1 MVKTIIFSKDRA
13 MQLEAT
19 LRSFFMHCR
28 DYKLA
33 SYCVIYQAS
42 TENFFRQYHTLA
54 LDFPEVEFVKEENF
68 HNDLETA
75 LLKLYENDDQRKSY
89 RHYSSLFRNRITE
102 NDFSRKI
109 GRRLANLRN
118 FNSFFPIPIPG
129 GENHILFMV
138 DDNLFVRPFVLEEII
153 AALRFTPNAIGF
165 SLRLGRNTTYSYM
178 QDRNQKLPEFEDN
191 GNGVLSYNWTSAQCD
206 FNYPLEVSSSLY
218 RAEQILPLIA
228 LIPYKHPNALEE
240 EMAARSRWF
249 SGTFPMLLCFE
260 TSVTFC
266 NPINKVQTI
275 LPGNRTGENS
285 NYKVE
290 ELSELFDRGE
300 RVDVS
305 AYDGFCP
312 NSCHQEVKLEF
323 LK

>member
-1 MVKTIIFSKDRA
+1 M
-13 MQLEAT
+13 
-19 LRSFFMHCR
+19 
-28 DYKLA
+28 
-33 SYCVIYQAS
+33 
-42 TENFFRQYHTLA
+42 
-54 LDFPEVEFVKEENF
+54 EFVKEENF

-109 GRRLANLRN
+109 GRRLANFRN

-138 DDNLFVRPFVLEEII
+138 DDNLFVRPSCWKKLL
-153 AALRFTPNAIGF
+153 ALRFTPNAIGF

-275 LPGNRTGENS
+275 LPGNRTGEIVIIKLKS
-285 NYKVE
+285 FPNYLTE
-290 ELSELFDRGE
+290 GT
-300 RVDVS
+300 
-305 AYDGFCP
+305 G
-312 NSCHQEVKLEF
+312 
-323 LK
+323 